1 MAVNMKKET
10 SPRNATLFRT
20 HNSYSVEEVLTA
32 GGATAFG
39 RKMSKSNES
48 IVAALKDLPP
58 IERFSDAEWDAL
70 MEQLKA
76 DK

>member
-1 MAVNMKKET
+1 MKKET
-10 SPRNATLFRT
+10 STRNSTLFT
-20 HNSYSVEEVLTA
+20 PHKSYSPQEVFAA

-39 RKMSKSNES
+39 KKMGKSNES

-58 IERFSDAEWDAL
+58 VEPFSDEEWDAL
-70 MEQLKA
+70 MEQLKG